1 MNRIVK
7 IGIILLG
14 VIIAFACNEY
24 LGLTVN
30 CDECYYP
37 EPDSADLTI
46 YLTINENH
54 PEVPIV
60 LYRGDVENGQ
70 EDWIDTARET
80 PYRLYSA
87 VNQFYSVTAEYKVDE
102 KTIVV
107 IDGDELKPKHVSDAC
122 DYECWVLAGGVLNA
136 ELKYE

>member
-1 MNRIVK
+1 MKRIIK

-14 VIIAFACNEY
+14 ILIAFACNEY
-24 LGLTVN
+24 LGLTVD

-46 YLTINENH
+46 YLTIDENH
-54 PEVPIV
+54 PEVPII
-60 LYRGDVENGQ
+60 LYRGDVEDGQ

-87 VNQFYSVTAEYKVDE
+87 VDQFYSVTAEYKVNG
-102 KTIVV
+102 KTIIV

-122 DYECWVLAGGVLNA
+122 DYECWVVTGGVLNA
-136 ELKYE
+136 ELKFD